1 MKDELVHFP
10 VMKLGQLISKGEI
23 SPVDVVE
30 AYLERIARL
39 DGELHAFVEVYDAE
53 SRHSARQAEREIT
66 AGRYCGPLHG
76 IPIAVKDFFDVE
88 GTVTSGGTKCFTK
101 RAQTTAPVVR
111 ALQDYGMIL
120 IGKHRAVELGMG
132 AAGIVETGPTPLN
145 PWKPDLR
152 IAAGGSS
159 NGSAVAVAAGLIPVA
174 LATDTGGSVRIPA
187 AWCGVC
193 GFRPSSGQL
202 SLKGVLPLSQ
212 TMDTVGIIA
221 KETID
226 VELIYNHL
234 YPQETLKEISEP
246 VKIALLPLQERMSL
260 CEESALHYQAL
271 LNLLPLEEFQ
281 ILRISLPIS
290 LSQCMKANSQ
300 ITAFEAWHNYGYLCK
315 PGSGLGEKVIM
326 KLERGNEVKET
337 EYLRASLYCHQIRQA
352 FSQWFRKVDALV
364 IPTTPE
370 PAWPLEENEK
380 HTPPNDFTRFVN
392 FADLCAVAIPT
403 GLNHVGLPQSVQI
416 ICKKGDERKALLIAG
431 MIERRIGFS
440 DTARGILLK
449 AR

>member
-290 LSQCMKANSQ
+290 LSQCMKLIARLRPLRPGTTMDIYAN
-300 ITAFEAWHNYGYLCK
+300 
-315 PGSGLGEKVIM
+315 LG
-326 KLERGNEVKET
+326 
-337 EYLRASLYCHQIRQA
+337 
-352 FSQWFRKVDALV
+352 
-364 IPTTPE
+364 
-370 PAWPLEENEK
+370 
-380 HTPPNDFTRFVN
+380 
-392 FADLCAVAIPT
+392 
-403 GLNHVGLPQSVQI
+403 VGLA
-416 ICKKGDERKALLIAG
+416 RKL
-431 MIERRIGFS
+431 
-440 DTARGILLK
+440 
-449 AR
+449 